1 MRPPRLA
8 GFLAALHGHGTNVL
22 VTLIL
27 CGAPSAASASDARSP
42 ALPAH
47 LVYGGDAQFPPFE
60 YLDAR
65 GQPQGFNIELVREIA
80 ERLGLTV
87 EFRLAPWTDTL
98 ASLDRGEIDLV
109 SMGYTDG
116 RASRY
121 ALLPRTWT
129 LSLAVLFARGRA
141 TYPERL
147 DLLHNETV
155 AVESDSVMDR
165 LLRGLEEV
173 RRPALL
179 PAPSQ
184 RAALALFARGRAT
197 AVAGNRLTLAYYAR
211 EARLTDFVAVP
222 VKSVSYHLA
231 TQRARA
237 AELAPFGAALE
248 TFRQGDGIDRLV
260 ERYLVVPERAN
271 GFWQRYGMAMG
282 LTAVLGALLLAG
294 TVVWNRSLARVVA
307 RRTEELSESEERY
320 RDLFEN
326 ANDLIQSV
334 DVNGRLLYANRAWR
348 ETLGYRADELGALNL
363 FDIVHPDSLDRCRD
377 VFARV
382 QAGEAAGVL
391 QTEFVA
397 RDGRRI
403 TVEGTVSVK
412 RDRDRPVA
420 TRAIFRDVT
429 ARTRAEDA
437 LRASESRSRS
447 LIQKMLGG
455 LVTITQQGVIE
466 SINPAAEEI
475 FGYTEGELVGRHVT
489 VLIPPALQHSK
500 PDFLQYAFRESI
512 GRVTEWDGQ
521 RKNGDVFPLELSF
534 FEFHDGGGRH
544 FAGNVRDISE
554 RREVDRLKNE
564 FVAIVSHELRTP
576 LTSIKGSLQL
586 LRPEGEPGADAE
598 HDQLVRVALNNTER
612 LIRIVND
619 MLDVAKIEAGRLTLT
634 LRRCQ
639 VAELVGAAIANVEA
653 IACESS
659 VAVETVIAS
668 GLPPVQA
675 DADRMVQALVNLL
688 SNALKFAPAGSTVT
702 VTAGP
707 GSDGAVQIAV
717 ADRGAGI
724 PADKIPL
731 LFEKFQQLDG
741 FGSRKLRGTGLGLTI
756 TKALVEQHH
765 GHISVASEPGR
776 GTTFTITLPADLGEA
791 ASPEGAS
798 FPAAP

>member
-1 MRPPRLA
+1 MRPARLA
-8 GFLAALHGHGTNVL
+8 SGPPALRVRAASAL
-22 VTLIL
+22 VALVL
-27 CGAPSAASASDARSP
+27 CGASPAAVASADGHAA
-42 ALPAH
+42 ALPAR

-60 YLDAR
+60 YLDAQ
-65 GQPQGFNIELVREIA
+65 GQPQGFNIELVREVA
-80 ERLGLTV
+80 ARLGIVV

-98 ASLDRGEIDLV
+98 ARLDQGEIDLV

-129 LSLAVLFARGRA
+129 LSLSVLFARGRA
-141 TYPERL
+141 AYPERL

-165 LLRGLEEV
+165 LLRGLDEV
-173 RRPALL
+173 RQPALL

-184 RAALALFARGRAT
+184 KAALELFARSRAT

-211 EARLTDFVAVP
+211 ETGLRDFVAVP

-237 AELAPFGAALE
+237 AEFAPFGAALE
-248 TFRQGDGIDRLV
+248 SFRQGDGIDRLV
-260 ERYLVVPERAN
+260 ERYLVVPERSN

-282 LTAVLGALLLAG
+282 LTAALGVLLLAG

-320 RDLFEN
+320 RDLFES

-334 DVNGRLLYANRAWR
+334 DLDGRLLYANRAWR
-348 ETLGYRADELGALNL
+348 ETLGYREGEVGALNL
-363 FDIVHPDSLDRCRD
+363 FDIVHPDSLERCRE

-382 QAGEAAGVL
+382 QAGEAVGMV
-391 QTEFVA
+391 QTDFVA

-412 RDRDRPVA
+412 RDRDRAVA
-420 TRAIFRDVT
+420 TRAILRDVT

-455 LVTITQQGVIE
+455 LITITQQGVIE
-466 SINPAAEEI
+466 SVNPAAEQI

-489 VLIPPALQHSK
+489 MLIPPALQRSH

-512 GRVTEWDGQ
+512 GRVTEWEGQ
-521 RKNGDVFPLELSF
+521 RKDGEVFPLELSF

-544 FAGNVRDISE
+544 FAGSVRDISE

-586 LRPEGEPGADAE
+586 LRPDAEPGADPV
-598 HDQLVRVALNNTER
+598 HDQLVGVALNNTER

-634 LRRCQ
+634 LRRCR
-639 VAELVGAAIANVEA
+639 VAELVRTAITSVEGIARAA
-653 IACESS
+653 S
-659 VAVETVIAS
+659 VGIETDIEDD
-668 GLPPVQA
+668 LPAVQA

-702 VTAGP
+702 VTAGVT
-707 GSDGAVQIAV
+707 SDGGVRIAV

-724 PADKIPL
+724 PTDKLPL

-741 FGSRKLRGTGLGLTI
+741 FGSRKIRGTGLGLTI
-756 TKALVEQHH
+756 TKALVEQHR
-765 GHISVASEPGR
+765 GRISVASRPGS
-776 GTTFTITLPADLGEA
+776 GSTFTITLPADLEA
-791 ASPEGAS
+791 GSP
-798 FPAAP
+798 PA